1 MPVTHLRWKNPH
13 GCVPVNSTSI
23 LLFAFIT
30 AKEHVNKNILRASS
44 ANVGLDVIEIH
55 IPENFYIADENCEFI
70 FKVSFHY
77 LSLFGLVFFSLQIFS
92 TFLLKIDH
100 FEMEWELFYFTKDD
114 FLQNM
119 F

>member
-1 MPVTHLRWKNPH
+1 MRI
-13 GCVPVNSTSI
+13 VN
-23 LLFAFIT
+23 LFLKFPFATLVF
-30 AKEHVNKNILRASS
+30 
-44 ANVGLDVIEIH
+44 
-55 IPENFYIADENCEFI
+55 
-70 FKVSFHY
+70 
-77 LSLFGLVFFSLQIFS
+77 LVFFSLQIFS

>member
-70 FKVSFHY
+70 FKVSFRY
-77 LSLFGLVFFSLQIFS
+77 LSLFGLVFFFSLS
-92 TFLLKIDH
+92 
-100 FEMEWELFYFTKDD
+100 
-114 FLQNM
+114 
-119 F
+119 